1 MLDDGSFDPGTG
13 AFVDALAAF
22 NLAGRTAA
30 VTGAGSGIGRASA
43 EVLAGAGANVVCGD
57 LDEAAAEQTVQLISE
72 AGGKAVAH
80 RVNVA
85 AKADVE
91 GFVDRA
97 VSEFGRLDV
106 MANVAGIAS
115 DGALSDATE
124 EELDRIISVNL
135 KGVLFGCQAAI
146 RVMKEQGSGSIINV
160 GSTAM
165 DTPAPAYGIYAI
177 TKAGVAMMTKT
188 FAFEVGRYGIRVN
201 TVAPGMT
208 VSGFTARHIY
218 DADGS
223 VNPERYEAFVTRMKK
238 LSPLGIVGEPVD
250 QAYLV
255 LYLASDASR
264 FSTGNTWRAN
274 GGQSMP

>member
-1 MLDDGSFDPGTG
+1 M
-13 AFVDALAAF
+13 DALSAF
-22 NLAGRTAA
+22 NLSGRTAV
-30 VTGAGSGIGRASA
+30 VTGAGSGIGRATA

-57 LDEAAAEQTVQLISE
+57 IDDEAAQQTMKLITE

-80 RVNVA
+80 RVNVSS
-85 AKADVE
+85 KDEVE
-91 GFVDRA
+91 ALVDRA

-115 DGALSDATE
+115 DGALTDATE
-124 EELDRIISVNL
+124 AELDRIISVNL

-160 GSTAM
+160 GSTAV
-165 DTPAPAYGIYAI
+165 DTPAPAYGVYSI
-177 TKAGVAMMTKT
+177 TKAGVAQMTKT

-218 DADGS
+218 EPDGTI
-223 VNPERYEAFVTRMKK
+223 NQERYDQFVTRMKK
-238 LSPLGIVGEPVD
+238 LSPLGIVGEPID
-250 QAYLV
+250 QAYLI

-264 FSTGNTWRAN
+264 FSTGTVWRAN
-274 GGQSMP
+274 GGQSML